1 MNSRR
6 DFDKKIKK
14 IALGLYYPLVQLVEL
29 TL

>member
-29 TL
+29 TP